1 MYRLKIKGKPV
12 VVQTFNPNT
21 QEAETDLCESGAS
34 LVYRANSSMPR
45 QHRKTIFRGKKT
57 LKLKLSQTWWYM
69 STKFSQLGG
78 EGKK

>member
-1 MYRLKIKGKPV
+1 MYRLKIKAKSV
-12 VVQTFNPNT
+12 MVHTFNPNA

-34 LVYRANSSMPR
+34 LLYRANSSMPR
-45 QHRKTIFRGKKT
+45 QHKKTIFREKKT

-69 STKFSQLGG
+69 STEFSQLGG